1 MRVARMYSTGMATLS
16 TPGRR
21 TQQERRATTRA
32 ALLAAASELFT
43 ERGFAGTGRE
53 DIAERAGVTR
63 GALYHHFDS
72 KTAAFVAVV
81 DELEAELLDRVVAA
95 ARRGTT
101 PFEQLQQARR
111 AYMDACAEPAV
122 ARILLTDAPAV
133 LGMAECRAR
142 DAASCGRLLGR
153 ALDDGLDLPGERDI
167 GVALLLGL
175 LNEGAAFI
183 ASSPN
188 PRRERRRVPQP
199 RSTPSSNACCN
210 GPRANHDWFCAHAR
224 PHSEH
229 VRIANVPAHRRS
241 GRSGRRAD
249 LAVQALAAARGVQA
263 AAG

>member
-1 MRVARMYSTGMATLS
+1 MATLS
-16 TPGRR
+16 TPVRR

-32 ALLAAASELFT
+32 ALLAAARELFS

-81 DELEAELLDRVVAA
+81 DELEAELVARVVAA
-95 ARRGTT
+95 ARKGAT
-101 PFEQLQQARR
+101 PFEQLQHASR
-111 AYMDACAEPAV
+111 AYMDACTEPAV

-153 ALDDGLDLPGERDI
+153 ALDDGLDLPGDRDI
-167 GVALLLGL
+167 AVALLLGL

-183 ASSPN
+183 ASAPN
-188 PRRERRRVPQP
+188 RQRERRRV
-199 RSTPSSNACCN
+199 
-210 GPRANHDWFCAHAR
+210 
-224 PHSEH
+224 
-229 VRIANVPAHRRS
+229 
-241 GRSGRRAD
+241 
-249 LAVQALAAARGVQA
+249 AATVDAFLERLLQTT
-263 AAG
+263 